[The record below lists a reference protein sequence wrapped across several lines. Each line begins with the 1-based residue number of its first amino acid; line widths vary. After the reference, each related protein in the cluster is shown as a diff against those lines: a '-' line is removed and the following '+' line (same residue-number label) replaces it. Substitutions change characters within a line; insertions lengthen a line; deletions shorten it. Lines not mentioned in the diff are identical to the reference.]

1 MNDAIPLVSVLITL
15 FNKERFIIETL
26 NSALNQTYKNI
37 EIIVLNDGSTDN
49 SRSLVESL
57 INITKSSKIRLLNS
71 ENRGM
76 TNTLN
81 ALIEESNGD
90 YIAILDADDI
100 ASNDRIEKQ
109 INQIIEASADIC
121 GGSHIGISEDGKYI
135 HCHLVSN
142 NQQILNA
149 SLFKGVPFAHSTLL
163 IKKQSIIKSN
173 LYYSANYRGLEFADI
188 GISDYIFYINS
199 FEKEMVITSVQDFV
213 LKYRI
218 YSSSLSQSHSDYKL
232 SFKKV
237 RNRFVKNYC
246 EASILF
252 DRFSVDIMNLET
264 YELEIYAFFLFKT
277 INLDFTNKIKIL
289 MKLPK
294 RILVLTF
301 SRILRKL

>member
-1 MNDAIPLVSVLITL
+1 MNDAIPLVSILIPL

-26 NSALNQTYKNI
+26 KSALNQTYKNT
-37 EIIVLNDGSTDN
+37 EIIVLNDGSTDH
-49 SRSLVESL
+49 SRSLVESF
-57 INITKSSKIRLLNS
+57 ISITKSSKIKLINS
-71 ENRGM
+71 KNRGM

-109 INQIIEASADIC
+109 IIQIIEASADIC

-163 IKKQSIIKSN
+163 IKKQSIKKSN
-173 LYYSANYRGLEFADI
+173 SYYSTNYRGLEFADI

-199 FEKEMVITSVQDFV
+199 FEKEMIITSVQDFV

-232 SFKKV
+232 SFRKV
-237 RNRFVKNYC
+237 RNKFVKNYS
-246 EASILF
+246 ETSILF
-252 DRFSVDIMNLET
+252 DRFNVDIMTLET

-277 INLDFTNKIKIL
+277 IKLDFANKIKIL
-289 MKLPK
+289 IKLPK

>member
-1 MNDAIPLVSVLITL
+1 MNDAIPLVSVLIPL

-49 SRSLVESL
+49 SRSLVESF
-57 INITKSSKIRLLNS
+57 ISITKSSKIKLINS
-71 ENRGM
+71 KNRGM

-121 GGSHIGISEDGKYI
+121 GGSHIGISEEGKYI

-199 FEKEMVITSVQDFV
+199 FEKKMVITSVQDFV

-218 YSSSLSQSHSDYKL
+218 YSSSLSQIHSDYKL
-232 SFKKV
+232 NFQKV
-237 RNRFVKNYC
+237 RNKFVKNYS
-246 EASILF
+246 ETSILF
-252 DRFSVDIMNLET
+252 DKFHVDIMTLET

-277 INLDFTNKIKIL
+277 IKLDFDNKIKIL